1 MCSDNADTRR
11 DHVKTTVATFEMLE
25 YLSRQNGATLTELSE
40 EFELA
45 KSTVHRHMTTLADLE
60 YVIKDGSE
68 YFIGLKFLQLSEQA
82 RHRKPG
88 YQVARDKVF
97 ELVDETGERALFLV
111 EELGRGV
118 YMYRAG
124 GTPPFRNDTM
134 VGERRPLHALAAG
147 KAILAQWDENRLDSF
162 LDNQDL
168 WELTRNTITDP
179 EALLEELTVVRDQGH
194 AINDS
199 EQIEGLRAVG
209 VPVFGP
215 SGCVIGGLSVF
226 GPVSRLNGEKFDA
239 EVPEILKDK
248 AHEIHV
254 QLSLE

>member
-1 MCSDNADTRR
+1 MSPNNADTGRN
-11 DHVKTTVATFEMLE
+11 HVKTTVATFEMLE

-45 KSTVHRHMTTLADLE
+45 KSTTHRHMTTLMDLE
-60 YVIKDGSE
+60 YVVKEDSE
-68 YFIGLKFLQLSEQA
+68 YCIGLKFLQLSEQA

-134 VGERRPLHALAAG
+134 VSERRPLHALAAG
-147 KAILAQWDENRLDSF
+147 KAILAQWDEDRLDDF
-162 LDNQDL
+162 LENQDM

-179 EALLEELTVVRDQGH
+179 DELREELKVVRDQGH

-209 VPVFGP
+209 VPVFGL
-215 SGCVIGGLSVF
+215 SGDVIGGLSVF
-226 GPVSRLNGEKFDA
+226 APVTRLNGEKFEK

-248 AHEIHV
+248 AHEINV
-254 QLSLE
+254 ELSLE